1 MQNILDQ
8 SLTVTAKS
16 KKHPYIHIIEIE
28 RKILFSSTEVATQGI

>member
-16 KKHPYIHIIEIE
+16 KNHPCIDIIEIE